1 MNSGISQRELENY
14 LWGAANLLRGA
25 IDPGEYKNIIF
36 PLMFFKRI
44 SDVYDEEFEI
54 ALSESDGDLEYASF
68 SENHRF
74 QIPDGA
80 HWKEIRTITSN
91 VGKSIKDAMVRIENA
106 NMNKLSGIFGDTNW
120 TNKER
125 LSDKNLIDL
134 IEHFSTINLS
144 VKNIPQDE
152 FGNAY
157 EYLIKKFA
165 DDSGHTAA
173 EFYTNR
179 TVVRLMA
186 LICDPKSGETI
197 YDPTCGSGGML
208 LNALLLAK
216 EKGEEYRNIK
226 LYGQEINLI
235 TSAIARMNM
244 FIHGIEDFEIVRGDT
259 LSNPAFIENDRVMQ
273 FDVVMAN
280 PPYSV
285 SKWNREAWKHDK
297 WKRNVYG
304 VPPQG
309 NADYAFFQHII
320 ASMKEGTGRCAILFP
335 HGILERDAE
344 YTIRKKIIE
353 NDLIECIIG
362 LGKDLFYNS
371 SMESCIVFCRKVK
384 SKDKKNKII
393 FIDAT
398 KEITKDKSYSF
409 LEEKHISKIFGSYLK
424 YTDIDTFIRV
434 VPLEEIFENDY
445 NLNIKLYVN
454 RDRHVDKILLETPT
468 SDFIEKWKKSSEK
481 INNSTREIEGLVNK
495 IV

>member
-1 MNSGISQRELENY
+1 MNSGISQKELESY

-44 SDVYDEEFEI
+44 SDAYDEEFEI
-54 ALSESDGDLEYASF
+54 ALNESGGDLEYASF

-74 QIPDGA
+74 QIPNGA
-80 HWKEIRTITSN
+80 HWKDIRAITSN
-91 VGKSIKDAMVRIENA
+91 VGKSIKDAMTKIENA
-106 NMNKLSGIFGDTNW
+106 NMDKLSGIFGDTNW

-186 LICDPKSGETI
+186 LICDPKSGESI

-285 SKWNREAWKHDK
+285 SKWNRESWKHDK
-297 WKRNVYG
+297 WKRNAYG
-304 VPPQG
+304 LPPQG

-335 HGILERDAE
+335 HGILVRDAE
-344 YTIRKKIIE
+344 YSMRKKIIE
-353 NDLIECIIG
+353 EDIIEGIIG
-362 LGKDLFYNS
+362 LGENLFYNS
-371 SMESCIVFCRKVK
+371 SMEACIVICN
-384 SKDKKNKII
+384 KKA
-393 FIDAT
+393 FR
-398 KEITKDKSYSF
+398 Y
-409 LEEKHISKIFGSYLK
+409 
-424 YTDIDTFIRV
+424 
-434 VPLEEIFENDY
+434 
-445 NLNIKLYVN
+445 
-454 RDRHVDKILLETPT
+454 
-468 SDFIEKWKKSSEK
+468 
-481 INNSTREIEGLVNK
+481 
-495 IV
+495 

>member
-1 MNSGISQRELENY
+1 LNSGISQRDLESY
-14 LWGAANLLRGA
+14 LWGAANLLRGT

-44 SDVYDEEFEI
+44 SDAYDEEFEI
-54 ALSESDGDLEYASF
+54 ALSESNGDLEYASF

-80 HWKEIRTITSN
+80 HWKDIRTITSN
-91 VGKSIKDAMVRIENA
+91 VGKSIKDAMTKIENA
-106 NMNKLSGIFGDTNW
+106 NIDKLSGIFGDTNW

-134 IEHFSTINLS
+134 IEHFSSINLS

-186 LICDPKSGETI
+186 LICDPKSGETV

-259 LSNPAFIENDRVMQ
+259 LSNPAFIENDKVMQ

-285 SKWNREAWKHDK
+285 SKWNRESWKHDK
-297 WKRNVYG
+297 WKRNAYG
-304 VPPQG
+304 LPPQG

-335 HGILERDAE
+335 HGILVRDAE
-344 YTIRKKIIE
+344 YSMRKKIIE
-353 NDLIECIIG
+353 EDIIEGIIG
-362 LGKDLFYNS
+362 LGENLFYNS
-371 SMESCIVFCRKVK
+371 SMEACIVICN
-384 SKDKKNKII
+384 KKKPLDIKGKII
-393 FIDAT
+393 FINA
-398 KEITKDKSYSF
+398 KNEIVR
-409 LEEKHISKIFGSYLK
+409 EKTQSYL
-424 YTDIDTFIRV
+424 T
-434 VPLEEIFENDY
+434 EENIKNIWKTYLSHKDLQFFSAVIGTEQIIKNDY
-445 NLNIKLYVN
+445 NLNIKHYIKDERYIDKKLLSTPIKDYIN
-454 RDRHVDKILLETPT
+454 EWNKSTDRIQVEYFNLKNILEDV
-468 SDFIEKWKKSSEK
+468 S
-481 INNSTREIEGLVNK
+481 
-495 IV
+495 